1 MNGLRH
7 GERRG
12 LSLFI
17 GIVVMAA
24 VAALAGEA
32 AAQPSPFASGA
43 RGALR
48 PDFLRR
54 DLVQLINALRLD
66 DEQKLVVETL
76 FADYEAAF
84 DAGMTAV
91 RKRMAE
97 IRPAPAAP
105 DAAQRAAQQELR
117 DELRALLDEARER
130 AREAATEEERRRIM
144 DDYQQRMR
152 ELRERMQDLS
162 PGPRP
167 PGADDEM
174 AAEIDRELE
183 VWQEKKTGLKN
194 GFFAGVQAV
203 LRDEQRALWPAFE
216 RRLRREKT
224 IAYGQLSGE
233 SIDLFRVLRGL
244 DLPAEAEQAI
254 ASTLEAYDLR
264 LDAALRARNGHSEE
278 SQQALSDALRAGNQD
293 GAMAIVDRQI
303 ALSQVV
309 RDVNLEFAPA
319 IAAGLPEE
327 WGGRFTGEVNRTAF
341 GRVYRS
347 DRVQRMFEAA
357 LQLEDLDEQ
366 IRESIEQLQQ
376 ACLSELAARNEQ
388 LRQTIIAHEP
398 AEIRGRYERR
408 VPQEGGPRTTGRED
422 PIQAAYDARREVEDQ
437 YIAQLRELL
446 TEEQFRELPGG
457 RRGAGRGG
465 TLDRRRGSGGP
476 GRESWMRDR
485 FDEDG
490 DGRLNDAERE
500 ALLKY
505 LRERRRGNEDL

>member
-7 GERRG
+7 GDRRG
-12 LSLFI
+12 LFLFI
-17 GIVVMAA
+17 GIA
-24 VAALAGEA
+24 VTAVLAALAAEA
-32 AAQPSPFASGA
+32 GAQPSPYASGM

-54 DLVQLINALRLD
+54 DLVQLIDVLRLD

-76 FADYEAAF
+76 FADYEEAF

-91 RKRMAE
+91 RARIAE
-97 IRPAPAAP
+97 IRPAPVAP

-117 DELRALLDEARER
+117 DQLRALLDEARER
-130 AREAATEEERRRIM
+130 AGEAATEEERRQIM
-144 DDYQQRMR
+144 DDYQQRIR
-152 ELRERMQDLS
+152 ELREKMLGLT
-162 PGPRP
+162 PGPRE

-183 VWQEKKTGLKN
+183 AWQQKKTRLKN
-194 GFFAGVQAV
+194 EFFAGVQAV

-216 RRLRREKT
+216 RLLRREKT

-233 SIDLFRVLRGL
+233 SLDLFRVLRGL

-254 ASTLEAYDLR
+254 ASSLEAYDLR
-264 LDAALRARNGHSEE
+264 LDGALKARNGYSEE
-278 SQQALSDALRAGNQD
+278 SQQALTDALRAGNQN
-293 GAMAIVDRQI
+293 GALAIVDRQI

-309 RDVNLEFAPA
+309 RDVNLQFAAA

-327 WGGRFTGEVNRTAF
+327 WSGRFTDEANRTAF

-347 DRVQRMFEAA
+347 DRVQRIFEAA

-366 IRESIEQLQQ
+366 TREAIEQLRQ

-388 LRQTIIAHEP
+388 IRQTIIAHEP
-398 AEIRGRYERR
+398 AQIRGRYERR
-408 VPQEGGPRTTGRED
+408 TPQEGGPRTGREED
-422 PIQAAYDARREVEDQ
+422 PIQAVYDSRREVEDQ

-446 TEEQFRELPGG
+446 TDEQFRELPGARG
-457 RRGAGRGG
+457 GAGRGG
-465 TLDRRRGSGGP
+465 ERDRRRGSAGP
-476 GRESWMRDR
+476 GRESSLRDR

-490 DGRLNDAERE
+490 DGRLNEAERE

-505 LRERRRGNEDL
+505 LRQRRRGDEDL